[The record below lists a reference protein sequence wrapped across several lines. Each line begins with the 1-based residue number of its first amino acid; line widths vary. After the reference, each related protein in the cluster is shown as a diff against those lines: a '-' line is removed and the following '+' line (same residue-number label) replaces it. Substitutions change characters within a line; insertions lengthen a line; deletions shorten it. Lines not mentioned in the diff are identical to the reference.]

1 MLFSLPFS
9 LLLRPTSRHRLILV
23 FNDTVYLNDKD
34 EQLFIT
40 AMKKFGFNKQI
51 TGRNKK
57 VFSDAIQEK
66 KGTLHNSHLHSG
78 FNEAVVKIVTL
89 SILILLLISC
99 KQKVLSQP
107 CQNLISKSSNN
118 VFLLGDSII
127 ANSAFSNQVN
137 TSCATGKE
145 GCILEKL
152 TIDYYSSLSK
162 ESGSVLILDKYGRT
176 YKSLCPAFCKQLGF

>member
-1 MLFSLPFS
+1 
-9 LLLRPTSRHRLILV
+9 
-23 FNDTVYLNDKD
+23 
-34 EQLFIT
+34 
-40 AMKKFGFNKQI
+40 MKKFGFNKQI

-66 KGTLHNSHLHSG
+66 KGTLHNSHLHYG

-107 CQNLISKSSNN
+107 CQNLIVKSSNN
-118 VFLLGDSII
+118 VFLLGDSIV

-152 TIDYYSSLSK
+152 TTDYYSSLSK
-162 ESGSVLILDKYGRT
+162 ESGSVLKLDKTHQLIQFCAMNITIMPIHFLVMNRYITSILTNARYGL
-176 YKSLCPAFCKQLGF
+176 LC